1 MLFGY
6 RFETSYLAT
15 IMSNNPLDPVKDN
28 SVKENQQHGLQGPE
42 VQNDSEILSNELT
55 DSELDKVSGGRIMN
69 QGGGPEARIFPH
81 VEQDN

>member
-1 MLFGY
+1 
-6 RFETSYLAT
+6 
-15 IMSNNPLDPVKDN
+15 MSNNPLDPVKDN

-55 DSELDKVSGGRIMN
+55 DTALDKVSGGKIMEHL
-69 QGGGPEARIFPH
+69 GRTEARVLPY

>member
-1 MLFGY
+1 
-6 RFETSYLAT
+6 
-15 IMSNNPLDPVKDN
+15 MSNNPLDPVKDN

-55 DSELDKVSGGRIMN
+55 DTALDKVSGGRITN
-69 QGGGPEARIFPH
+69 LGGRPEARVLPY